1 MHRLKILTPN
11 IKLDQLLKLAG
22 WVGSGGQA
30 KELIAAGEIKV
41 NGDIETRR
49 GKKLTTGDRVQFMSE
64 TVEIES
70 LANNPD
76 ELD

>member
-1 MHRLKILTPN
+1 MHRLKILTPY

-30 KELIAAGEIKV
+30 KEVIAAGAIQV
-41 NGDIETRR
+41 NGEIETRR
-49 GKKLTTGDRVQFMSE
+49 GKKLTTGDQIQFMSE
-64 TVEIES
+64 MVEIES
-70 LANNPD
+70 LANSPE